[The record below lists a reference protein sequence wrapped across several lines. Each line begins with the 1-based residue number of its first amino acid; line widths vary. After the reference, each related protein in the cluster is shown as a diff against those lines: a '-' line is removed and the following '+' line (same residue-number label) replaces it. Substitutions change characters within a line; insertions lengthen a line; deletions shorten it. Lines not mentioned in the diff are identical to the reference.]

1 MKILILT
8 ISLIFSSLIYPDQ
21 EMIVLDEAEYSISYP
36 SNWIID
42 RSNKLTEFYLFSRL
56 DSPSDKFSENMS
68 LISQNIVGMN
78 IDLDKYTQISVN
90 QIKRFFKDKILTVK
104 KHQNKDGLDYYEVIY
119 IGKQDGSNL
128 KFLQYNFVENGMAY
142 VLTFTAEASQ
152 FDRYKDIAYQTFN
165 SFRLKNAS
173 NN

>member
-1 MKILILT
+1 MKILIITL
-8 ISLIFSSLIYPDQ
+8 SLVLSSLIYPDQ
-21 EMIVLDEAEYSISYP
+21 EMIMLDEKEYSISYP

-56 DSPSDKFSENMS
+56 TDPSDKFSENMS
-68 LISQNIVGMN
+68 LISQNMVGMN

-90 QIKRFFKDKILTVK
+90 QIKRFFKDKILKVK
-104 KHQNKDGLDYYEVIY
+104 KHQNSDGLNYYEVIY
-119 IGKQDGSNL
+119 TGKQEGSEL
-128 KFLQYNFVENGMAY
+128 KFLQYNFVQNGKAY

-152 FDRYKDIAYQTFN
+152 FDRYKAIAYQTFN
-165 SFRLKNAS
+165 SFRLKNAA